1 MAVGYSVARNIKI
14 SMTHSCKASDLM
26 AFREDMATIITTNK
40 VILVLPD
47 EDHYR
52 IKINK
57 IPTWYNPE
65 HPMTIG
71 QVHQELTAYVLEYD
85 KMKKWRPPKWLGSD
99 ELVQSKQFTSIV
111 IDLTSEKDRETL
123 LNLKTIKLFNFNCMV
138 TPYKNRAQVYQ
149 CNKCGMF
156 SHASNSC
163 TMP

>member
-52 IKINK
+52 VKINK
-57 IPTWYNPE
+57 IPTWYDPE

-71 QVHQELTAYVLEYD
+71 QVHQELTAYTPEYE

-99 ELVQSKQFTSIV
+99 ELVQSKHFMSIV
-111 IDLTSEKDRETL
+111 IDLTSVQDRETL
-123 LNLKTIKLFNFNCMV
+123 LNLKTIKVFYFNCTITAYNDKTRV
-138 TPYKNRAQVYQ
+138 
-149 CNKCGMF
+149 
-156 SHASNSC
+156 
-163 TMP
+163 